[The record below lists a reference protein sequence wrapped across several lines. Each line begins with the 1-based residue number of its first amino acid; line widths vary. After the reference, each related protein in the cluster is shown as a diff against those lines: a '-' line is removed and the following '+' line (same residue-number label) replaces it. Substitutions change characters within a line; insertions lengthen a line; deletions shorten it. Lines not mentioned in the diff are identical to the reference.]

1 MLFTLGFQPLD
12 PTTVGNEYDWAIKTH
27 EHLMG
32 IFLPFPIFFI
42 ASMLAYLTSQ
52 FFDVWFFE
60 LLSKLTN
67 KRFLWLRNNVS
78 TISSSLLDNFI
89 FSILAWIIFNPNPLD
104 FSIVLFTFILGTYI
118 LRVVIAFIDTPFVY
132 LAKYLIKNNSN
143 E

>member
-60 LLSKLTN
+60 LLSKLN
-67 KRFLWLRNNVS
+67 WQHK
-78 TISSSLLDNFI
+78 
-89 FSILAWIIFNPNPLD
+89 
-104 FSIVLFTFILGTYI
+104 
-118 LRVVIAFIDTPFVY
+118 
-132 LAKYLIKNNSN
+132 IKLS
-143 E
+143 EGIKTVCQEYCQ